1 MYDGCIFPYSI
12 CKRLTKLDLS
22 RQTIYNSSMLNIKIS
37 SKVKESA
44 WKDLKHLASEQNRNI
59 SSVLT
64 EAVEEYIQRKRLR
77 PVVLAHLEESMEQNE
92 ELGRLLAK

>member
-1 MYDGCIFPYSI
+1 MSRRTI
-12 CKRLTKLDLS
+12 C
-22 RQTIYNSSMLNIKIS
+22 NFSMPNIKIS
-37 SKVKESA
+37 SKVKDSA
-44 WKDLKHLASEQNRNI
+44 WKDLKHLASEQNKSI

-77 PVVLAHLEESMEQNE
+77 PAVLAHLEESMEQNE

>member
-1 MYDGCIFPYSI
+1 MP
-12 CKRLTKLDLS
+12 
-22 RQTIYNSSMLNIKIS
+22 NIKIS
-37 SKVKESA
+37 SKVEESA
-44 WKDLKHLASEQNRNI
+44 WRGLKFLAAEQNRSI

-77 PVVLAHLEESMEQNE
+77 PVVLAHLEQSIEKNE